1 LANEL
6 VITILSIINNAHYLP
21 SVLRLTTHQY
31 IDIKSLKAMNNIF
44 VYLETDEGV
53 VGDVSLE
60 LLTKG
65 RSLANQ
71 LNCKLEAI
79 AAGEKLDGIA
89 AQVFPYGVEI
99 LHLAEDKRL
108 SPYTSLPHTSL
119 LVNSFKEE
127 KPQIALMGATS
138 IGRDLGPRVS
148 SALFSGLT
156 ADCTSLEIGTYED
169 KKAGKT
175 YENLIYQIR
184 PAFGGNIVATIVN
197 PDCRP
202 QMATVREG
210 VMKKEVLDANFKGKV
225 RKLDIAKY
233 VPDTDFVIEVIERHM
248 EKSKLNIKD
257 APIIVSGGYGVGSA
271 DNFKLL
277 HELATVLG
285 GEVGASRAAVDA
297 GFAEHERQIGQTGTT
312 VRPKLYIACG
322 ISGQIQHIAGMQE
335 SAMIIAINTDP
346 KAPINDIA
354 DYVIT
359 GSTEEIVPKMI
370 KYYKM
375 NSK

>member
-1 LANEL
+1 
-6 VITILSIINNAHYLP
+6 
-21 SVLRLTTHQY
+21 
-31 IDIKSLKAMNNIF
+31 MNNIF
-44 VYLETDEGV
+44 VYLEIEDGI

-65 RSLANQ
+65 RSLAKQ
-71 LNCKLEAI
+71 LNCKLEAV
-79 AAGEKLDGIA
+79 AAGYKLDGIG
-89 AQVFPYGVEI
+89 AQVFPYGVDV
-99 LHLAEDKRL
+99 LHLADDKRL
-108 SPYTSLPHTSL
+108 FPYTSLPHTSL
-119 LVNSFKEE
+119 LVNLFKEE

-169 KKAGKT
+169 KKAGKV
-175 YENLIYQIR
+175 YENLLYQIR

-210 VMKKEVLDANFKGKV
+210 VMKKEIKDAKFVGKTH
-225 RKLDIAKY
+225 KLEVAKY
-233 VPDTDFVIEVIERHM
+233 VADTDFVVEVIERHM
-248 EKSKLNIKD
+248 EKSKLNIKG

-277 HELATVLG
+277 HELAATLG

-297 GFAEHERQIGQTGTT
+297 GFSEHERQIGQTGTT

-335 SAMIIAINTDP
+335 SAIIIAINNDP
-346 KAPINDIA
+346 KAPINQIA

-359 GSTEEIVPKMI
+359 GTVEEVLPKMI
-370 KYYKM
+370 KFYKK